1 MTFSGSDSSNIK
13 KWWGFLSLL
22 LCFLMLSGFNF
33 SDPNKLRLELRKEIK
48 KELEKIIEKTPSG
61 KLRTTWRQKKEV
73 AADSLN
79 KALLASAPKFC
90 PDKWDEAV
98 LLFKKA
104 RKYAGKR
111 EYRKAIYLAKKT
123 TEFAQGAKDCAL
135 KYINKKRNILLGKY
149 RRLRKQMDEVQAI
162 IPPDAEEL
170 LRRGSELS
178 LQIEDLL
185 SAIDLRQFNQAEM
198 LWPSLEKR
206 LSTLEG
212 DVEKYRQEHESQEG
226 L

>member
-1 MTFSGSDSSNIK
+1 MTFVKSDWNYIE
-13 KWWGFLSLL
+13 KWSGFLSLI

-33 SDPNKLRLELRKEIK
+33 SDPNKLRWELRKEIK
-48 KELEKIIEKTPSG
+48 RELEKIIEKTPSG
-61 KLRTTWRQKKEV
+61 KLRTTWRQKREV

-104 RKYAGKR
+104 RKYAGQR

-135 KYINKKRNILLGKY
+135 IHINKKRNILLGKY
-149 RRLRKQMDEVQAI
+149 RKLRKQMDEVQAI
-162 IPPDAEEL
+162 IPTDAEEL
-170 LRRGSELS
+170 IKRGSELS
-178 LQIEDLL
+178 LKIEDLL
-185 SAIDLRQFNQAEM
+185 SAINLRQFDQAEM

-206 LSTLEG
+206 LSTLEQ
-212 DVEKYRQEHESQEG
+212 DVDKYRQEHESQEG